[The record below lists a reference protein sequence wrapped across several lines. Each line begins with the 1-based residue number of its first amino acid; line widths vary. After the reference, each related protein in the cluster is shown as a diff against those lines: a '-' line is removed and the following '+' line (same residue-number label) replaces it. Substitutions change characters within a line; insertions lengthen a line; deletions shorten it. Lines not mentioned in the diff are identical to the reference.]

1 MSVTAVAKPEATEYQ
16 AAWDESLKKHKRF
29 SRLVNYPLLALTLG
43 LTSWFGIEIFNNLS
57 TAASATDPT
66 VKQNAISF
74 GGAWTVG
81 FMLVAII
88 LGMIS
93 QPFLQAVGWSEW
105 GLGERPADDYKP
117 REAKP
122 VDVTIEQ
129 VNEDLRYF
137 HVSGL
142 YRPDENYTFKIERLT
157 EKRAFRQPE
166 YSYSITEKGNKIAL
180 HSTMDSSCY
189 KGMSDAEITTSLIQF
204 ISFQLETNTNHFKEL
219 NFAI

>member
-1 MSVTAVAKPEATEYQ
+1 MSVTAVAKPEVTEYQ

-57 TAASATDPT
+57 TAASATDPA

-81 FMLVAII
+81 FMLVAIV

-93 QPFLQAVGWSEW
+93 IPFMRAVGWSEW
-105 GLGERPADDYKP
+105 ALGERPADDYKP

-166 YSYSITEKGNKIAL
+166 YSYSITEKDNKIAL
-180 HSTMDSSCY
+180 QTTMDSSCY
-189 KGMSDAEITTSLIQF
+189 KGMSDAEITTSLIQY